1 VHKIN
6 MYVARTGCRKITVQ
20 GSLFAGQISSC
31 YVVWLKTR
39 SVGPLIMLMN
49 DLDYM
54 FRVQAFAQFFPL
66 FSAWS
71 MSPACQER
79 ENIQMFKIVEWPNS
93 RCGLTSR
100 VSGILIS
107 NALK

>member
-1 VHKIN
+1 MHKMN
-6 MYVARTGCRKITVQ
+6 TYVARTGCRKITVQ

-54 FRVQAFAQFFPL
+54 FRVQAFAQLFAL

-79 ENIQMFKIVEWPNS
+79 ENIQIIQMFRIVEYGQIPD
-93 RCGLTSR
+93 
-100 VSGILIS
+100 
-107 NALK
+107 AD